1 MSDVPAS
8 LTTGEIIE
16 YYRKK
21 RGMSRPVL
29 AGLVGYSSDWLKRI
43 ENGQRGISIPALL
56 RLARVLRVDDLS
68 TFIDGNVPIPV
79 SAWDGPQHPA
89 ATAIR
94 DIVQAATFTPT
105 RPVDS
110 PPAVGDLS
118 ERVAKAWREWHLLP
132 NNHSVTAE
140 VLPPLI
146 RDLERATIVL
156 EGTQRRK
163 AHGAL
168 ASAYSLAQH
177 LAVDMVEPEIMSV
190 LVDRAAR
197 AAQAADDPVSLAFGA
212 WTYGHV
218 LRGID
223 PDAALRT
230 VADAASELER
240 HLDTEDAVG
249 LYGSLNLHCAISA
262 AHRGQDG
269 AAWRFWDTAVTTATR
284 LPDGYFHPAT
294 VFGSENVA
302 LHGVSIAAE
311 LQRHGEAVQRA
322 EHIDPDTVPSRERRG
337 RLFGEMAASNMQRTE
352 LGAALHFLR
361 RAYETSP
368 EEAPFSALTRGVSVE
383 LVRSARGQLKD
394 EAINLAEQMGVL
406 PAA

>member
-16 YYRKK
+16 HLRKK

-29 AGLVGYSSDWLKRI
+29 ANLVGYSSDWLKRI
-43 ENGQRGISIPALL
+43 ENGQRGVSIPALL

-68 TFIDGNVPIPV
+68 TFINGDVPIPV
-79 SAWDGPQHPA
+79 STWEGPRHPA
-89 ATAIR
+89 AAAVR
-94 DIVQAATFTPT
+94 DIVQASTFSPT
-105 RPVDS
+105 RPVEYL
-110 PPAVGDLS
+110 PEMGELS
-118 ERVAKAWREWHLLP
+118 ERVGRAWREWHLLP
-132 NNHSVTAE
+132 DNHSAMAA
-140 VLPPLI
+140 VLPSLI
-146 RDLERATIVL
+146 RELERATIVL
-156 EGTQRRK
+156 EGVERRT

-168 ASAYSLAQH
+168 SSAYSLAQH
-177 LAVDMVEPEIMSV
+177 LAVDMVEPEMMSV

-197 AAQAADDPVSLAFGA
+197 AAQQADDPVSLALGA

-230 VADAASELER
+230 VADAADELKR
-240 HLDTEDAVG
+240 HLNSDDATG

-262 AHRGQDG
+262 AHQGQDG
-269 AAWRFWDTAVTTATR
+269 IAWRYWDAAMETANR

-294 VFGSENVA
+294 VFGTENVA

-311 LQRHGEAVQRA
+311 LQRYGEAVQRA

-337 RLFGEMAASNMQRTE
+337 RLFGEMAASNMQRNE
-352 LGAALHFLR
+352 LVGAFHFLR

-368 EEAPFSALTRGVSVE
+368 EEVPYSALTRGVTVE
-383 LVRSARGQLKD
+383 LVRSATGQLKA
-394 EAINLAEQMGVL
+394 EAVTLAEQMGVL

>member
-1 MSDVPAS
+1 
-8 LTTGEIIE
+8 
-16 YYRKK
+16 
-21 RGMSRPVL
+21 MSRPVL

-68 TFIDGNVPIPV
+68 TFIDGDVPMPV
-79 SAWDGPQHPA
+79 SAWEGPQHPA
-89 ATAIR
+89 AAAIR
-94 DIVQAATFTPT
+94 DIVQTATFTPS
-105 RPVDS
+105 RPVGS
-110 PPAVGDLS
+110 PPAVDELA
-118 ERVAKAWREWHLLP
+118 ERMGKAWREWHLLP

-140 VLPPLI
+140 ALPPLI

-156 EGTQRRK
+156 EGIQRRK
-163 AHGAL
+163 AHGVL
-168 ASAYSLAQH
+168 ASAYFLAQH
-177 LAVDMVEPEIMSV
+177 LAVDMVEPEVMSV

-223 PDAALRT
+223 PDAALTT
-230 VADAASELER
+230 VADAARELER
-240 HLDTEDAVG
+240 HLVDEDAVG

-269 AAWRFWDTAVTTATR
+269 IAWRFWDTATETSTR

-294 VFGSENVA
+294 VFGPENVA

-322 EHIDPDTVPSRERRG
+322 EHIVPDRVPSRERWG
-337 RLFGEMAASNMQRTE
+337 RLFGEMAASNMQRKE
-352 LGAALHFLR
+352 LAAALHFLR
-361 RAYETSP
+361 RSYETSP
-368 EEAPFSALTRGVSVE
+368 EEAPFSALTRGVTVE
-383 LVRSARGQLKD
+383 LVRSAGG
-394 EAINLAEQMGVL
+394 I
-406 PAA
+406 

>member
-16 YYRKK
+16 HIRKK

-43 ENGQRGISIPALL
+43 ENGQRGVSIPALL

-68 TFIDGNVPIPV
+68 TFIDGNTPIPV
-79 SAWDGPQHPA
+79 SAWEGPGHPA
-89 ATAIR
+89 AVAVR
-94 DIVQAATFTPT
+94 DIVQASTFTLT
-105 RPVDS
+105 RPVDI
-110 PPAVGDLS
+110 PPDVGDLS
-118 ERVAKAWREWHLLP
+118 ERVGRAWREWHLLP
-132 NNHSVTAE
+132 NNHSIMAE
-140 VLPPLI
+140 VLPSLI

-156 EGTQRRK
+156 EGTQRRT

-177 LAVDMVEPEIMSV
+177 LAVDMVEPEVMSI

-197 AAQAADDPVSLAFGA
+197 AAQAADDPVSLALGA

-230 VADAASELER
+230 VADAARELQR
-240 HLDTEDAVG
+240 HLDSDDAAG

-262 AHRGQDG
+262 AHQGQAG
-269 AAWRFWDTAVTTATR
+269 IAWSFWDTATEIAGR
-284 LPDGYFHPAT
+284 LPNGYFHPET
-294 VFGSENVA
+294 VFGNENAA

-322 EHIDPDTVPSRERRG
+322 EQIDPDTVPSRERRG
-337 RLFGEMAASNMQRTE
+337 RLFGEMAASNMQRNE
-352 LGAALHFLR
+352 LDGAFHFLK
-361 RAYETSP
+361 RAYQTSP
-368 EEAPFSALTRGVSVE
+368 EEVPYSSLTRGVTVE
-383 LVRSARGQLKD
+383 LVRSARGQLKTD
-394 EAINLAEQMGVL
+394 AVTLAEQMGVL